1 MAHFFTFAS
10 RACPIRFFEEDP
22 ITVTLFI
29 GDETDKLCLKS
40 AELIGEGDSAA
51 TPAERAQKYREAVE
65 LLLGKEKLDAILAR
79 AEAQDSF
86 ALLEIWQFA
95 VRTLRDTKVKNLSA
109 SVR

>member
-40 AELIGEGDSAA
+40 AALIGEGDSAA
-51 TPAERAQKYREAVE
+51 TPTERAQKYCEAVE

-79 AEAQDSF
+79 AETQDSF

-95 VRTLRDTKVKNLSA
+95 VKTLRDAKVKNLSA